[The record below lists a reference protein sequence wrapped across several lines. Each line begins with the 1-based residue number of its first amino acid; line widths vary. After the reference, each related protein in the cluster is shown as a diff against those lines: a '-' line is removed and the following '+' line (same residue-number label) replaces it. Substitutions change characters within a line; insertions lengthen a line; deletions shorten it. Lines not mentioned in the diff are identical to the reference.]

1 MADLAA
7 VTTPVPIDPD
17 NPASESLWDV
27 PDTWQQGRG
36 AWGGLVVAALARTAL
51 AAEPDPDRR
60 LRSISVQML
69 APVTVGACRL
79 SSSRLRMSTNL
90 SSRSV
95 RLERDG
101 VLLAHAIAVF
111 GAPRVLQDLDTSGPA
126 WRIPAPS
133 VPAYGEVPVATFPP
147 GTAPVFTQHLQMR
160 PVAGLPGSGAAEV
173 LTWVQLTDPPGS
185 APYDDITVVALVD
198 ALWPAML
205 PLVPAMRPLATV
217 TFEASV
223 VSDPAALDPEEPLL
237 HRGRVIAARDGYVV
251 ESRELWSPAGELVVT
266 NVQTVAVIR

>member
-7 VTTPVPIDPD
+7 VTTPVPVNPD
-17 NPASESLWDV
+17 DPASASLWDV

-36 AWGGLVVAALARTAL
+36 AWGGLIVAALARAAL
-51 AAEPDPDRR
+51 AAEDDPQRR

-79 SSSRLRMSTNL
+79 SSSRLRMSANL
-90 SSRSV
+90 STRSV

-101 VLLAHAIAVF
+101 ALLAHAVAVLA
-111 GAPRVLQDLDTSGPA
+111 APRRLPDLDTGGPA
-126 WRIPAPS
+126 WRIPAP
-133 VPAYGEVPVATFPP
+133 VAPPYGEVPVATFPP
-147 GTAPVFTQHLQMR
+147 GTAPVFTQHLELR
-160 PVAGLPGSGAAEV
+160 PVCGLPGSGAAEV
-173 LTWVQLTDPPGS
+173 LTWVRLIDPAGS
-185 APYDDITVVALVD
+185 APYDDVTAVALVD

-223 VSDPAALDPEEPLL
+223 TADTAALDPDEPLL
-237 HRGRVIAARDGYVV
+237 HRGRVIAAREGYVV
-251 ESRELWSPAGELVVT
+251 ETRELWSPGGDLVVT